1 MRGSRSDEGE
11 TRVAKNGYHYTKTEE
26 KWRLTHHIV
35 AEEKLGRPLRPTERV
50 VFLDRDRTNLDPDN
64 IGVKRKTTAS
74 LRKKE
79 AYLVRHIEEL
89 TQELASVRERI
100 KAIEAGEL
108 SESSNAKSNPV
119 RLPLDEETEV
129 DE

>member
-11 TRVAKNGYHYTKTEE
+11 TRVAKNGYHYTKTEDR
-26 KWRLTHHIV
+26 WRLTHHLV

-50 VFLDRDRTNLDPDN
+50 VFVDRDRTNLDPSN
-64 IGVKRKTTAS
+64 IQVRRKTAAS

-89 TQELASVRERI
+89 KAELDRVRERI
-100 KAIEAGEL
+100 RAIEAGEL
-108 SESSNAKSNPV
+108 ESAKQ
-119 RLPLDEETEV
+119 DE
-129 DE
+129 DSGAQ